1 MRKIFLLFIVIVLV
15 LLLVHFSISR
25 ETFFSRQF
33 ITDNVV
39 TYVFE
44 PVVSQV
50 KNVKQYFANLFN
62 DYIVLVGVK
71 RENKQL
77 SQTVKVLA
85 LQNQSLKDELQRQY
99 DVVVAKE
106 QFQYFNYDLLNVNL
120 LGFDPFLLS
129 KTAWI
134 DAGQDKNIK
143 PDYVLV
149 TTDGLVGRV
158 IRVYDKTSTVLLL
171 IDRDF
176 AVDAVTQDTRTRCL
190 VRGLNLSQIQA
201 KHLPFLSQVE
211 FVEDKLLLDKGDE
224 LITSG
229 LSHIYPG
236 GISVG
241 RVVDVLLGEAG
252 GWDTSYVMPSV
263 DFAKLNQV
271 FVLVPRSEG
280 PEAQ

>member
-176 AVDAVTQDTRTRCL
+176 A
-190 VRGLNLSQIQA
+190 
-201 KHLPFLSQVE
+201 
-211 FVEDKLLLDKGDE
+211 
-224 LITSG
+224 
-229 LSHIYPG
+229 
-236 GISVG
+236 
-241 RVVDVLLGEAG
+241 
-252 GWDTSYVMPSV
+252 
-263 DFAKLNQV
+263 
-271 FVLVPRSEG
+271 
-280 PEAQ
+280 